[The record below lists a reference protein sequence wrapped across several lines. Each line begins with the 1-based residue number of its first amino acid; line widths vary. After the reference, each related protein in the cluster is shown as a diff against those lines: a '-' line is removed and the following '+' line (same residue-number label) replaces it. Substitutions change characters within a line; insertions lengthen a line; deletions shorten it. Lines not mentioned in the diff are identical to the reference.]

1 LDTSLQG
8 NDTNIIVATDKSEG
22 IYWEVGLV
30 GEITRTERFGHVFS
44 FEGFSGG
51 KERGNK

>member
-1 LDTSLQG
+1 MHG
-8 NDTNIIVATDKSEG
+8 NNSNIIVATDKSEG

-30 GEITRTERFGHVFS
+30 SHKTKRKKFGNTFS

-51 KERGNK
+51 KQCGNK